1 MRIAACGVS
10 DAGTVR
16 SNNEDAYAFVDL
28 TSGQVVDIDASQ
40 KVLEVGA
47 RGALIVVSD
56 GMGGEKAGEVAAAL
70 VIEGMR
76 EHLARARQGEGEA
89 GEQGDAAAL
98 LCGAVLHA
106 NARVLEA
113 AKVEGREGMGAT
125 VTAVLVQ
132 GTNAYTAEVGDS
144 RAYVLRQGELVQ
156 ITKDQ
161 TYIQVLID
169 RGAMPL
175 EQIMKSTAKNVILQA
190 IGKAPELVVAQR
202 RLALRQGDGILVCSD
217 GLHGQVQEKEIRD
230 MLLLTDS
237 FEEATARLAVAANQ
251 AGGKDNVTI
260 VLVAIDDDS
269 LPVKSPGE
277 DVGSTLEAIRQ
288 FSVGG

>member
-28 TSGQVVDIDASQ
+28 TSGQLVDIDASQ

-76 EHLARARQGEGEA
+76 EHLARARQGESEGAEN
-89 GEQGDAAAL
+89 DAAAL

-132 GTNAYTAEVGDS
+132 GGNAYTAEVGDS

-202 RLALRQGDGILVCSD
+202 RLALRKGDGILVCSD
-217 GLHGQVQEKEIRD
+217 GLHGQVEEKEIRD

-237 FEEATARLAVAANQ
+237 FEEATARLAGAANQ

-260 VLVAIDDDS
+260 VLAAIDDDS
-269 LPVKSPGE
+269 LPVKGAGE

>member
-16 SNNEDAYAFVDL
+16 SNNEDAYALLDL
-28 TSGQVVDIDASQ
+28 ATGELVDIDASQ
-40 KVLEVGA
+40 KVVEVGA
-47 RGALIVVSD
+47 QGALIVVAD

-76 EHLARARQGEGEA
+76 EHMTSRPSGPV
-89 GEQGDAAAL
+89 DAADL
-98 LCGAVLHA
+98 LCGAVQHA

-125 VTAVLVQ
+125 VTAILVQ
-132 GTNAYTAEVGDS
+132 GRHAYTAEVGDS
-144 RAYVLRQGELVQ
+144 RAYLLRQGELVQ

-161 TYIQVLID
+161 TYIQVLLD

-175 EQIMKSTAKNVILQA
+175 EQIMKSTARNVILQA

-202 RLALRQGDGILVCSD
+202 RLALRRGDGLLVCSD
-217 GLHGQVQEKEIRD
+217 GLHGQVDEKEIRD
-230 MLLLTDS
+230 MLLLTES
-237 FEEATARLAVAANQ
+237 FEEATARLAGAANQ
-251 AGGKDNVTI
+251 AGGKDNVTV
-260 VLVAIDDDS
+260 VLVAIDDDT
-269 LPVKSPGE
+269 LPARSPGE
-277 DVGSTLEAIRQ
+277 EVAATLEAIRQ